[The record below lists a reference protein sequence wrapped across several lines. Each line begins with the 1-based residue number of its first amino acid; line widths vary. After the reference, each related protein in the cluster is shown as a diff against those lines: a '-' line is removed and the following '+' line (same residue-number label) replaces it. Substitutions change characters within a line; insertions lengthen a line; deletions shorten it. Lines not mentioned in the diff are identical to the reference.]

1 MVGTGSDQLY
11 YTPNSPKGHL
21 PSWRA
26 GGAWATSSVVGSRV
40 LLCQNRVISL
50 VSMSYFPDLLE
61 RLVDTHDR
69 YRIEQP
75 LAGRVYLARDLFTGE
90 LVALKLLRRATADP
104 ENVAFVYEMAL
115 YQAIGNDHVVTI
127 KDFGQTKTKAFFYT
141 MEYLEGTTLTA
152 IMATTISPDRAVG
165 ITKQICRALAKAHQ
179 GIVLP
184 YWNLGNLPVV
194 VPHGKLH
201 PDHVL
206 VMPGDWVK
214 VLNFGFIREAEPLT
228 PTDGTAHSTPVTSMG
243 GELHYIAPEQ
253 LEQAAGDTRSDVYV
267 IGLMLYEMLSG
278 TNPYGIQVQN
288 GLPWVMAHAATAP
301 IPLTQRSGC
310 AHFPPELEQIT
321 RKCLAK
327 DARQR
332 YQNALDLL
340 TDLEQIPPL
349 TARDEDPT
357 QPHGFDETSQVIA
370 EADGTKTVTLHRQT
384 TADATTVPDRG
395 YPTQGDEAT
404 QLTTLEDSFR
414 MATNYHNYSTFLES
428 GRKKK
433 RHIPL
438 LLLGITTGIVVSL
451 LAFAGYVLWQRR
463 SPAPKPQPPEP
474 IDRSI

>member
-1 MVGTGSDQLY
+1 
-11 YTPNSPKGHL
+11 
-21 PSWRA
+21 
-26 GGAWATSSVVGSRV
+26 
-40 LLCQNRVISL
+40 
-50 VSMSYFPDLLE
+50 MSYSPDLLE

-104 ENVAFVYEMAL
+104 ENVAFAYEMAL
-115 YQAIGNDHVVTI
+115 YQAIGNDHVVMI
-127 KDFGQTKTKAFFYT
+127 KDFGQTKTRAFFYT

-152 IMATTISPDRAVG
+152 TMATTISPDRAVG

-184 YWNLGNLPVV
+184 YWNLGDLPVV

-214 VLNFGFIREAEPLT
+214 VLNFGFISEVAPLT
-228 PTDGTAHSTPVTSMG
+228 PTDGTAPSTLITSMG

-253 LEQAAGDTRSDVYV
+253 LEKLEADTRSDVYV

-288 GLPWVMAHAATAP
+288 GLPWVMAHSTTAP

-310 AHFPPELEQIT
+310 ANFPPELEQIT

-349 TARDEDPT
+349 TPR
-357 QPHGFDETSQVIA
+357 DETSQVIT

-404 QLTTLEDSFR
+404 QLTTLEDRFR
-414 MATNYHNYSTFLES
+414 MATNYHNYSTFLEPN
-428 GRKKK
+428 RKKK
-433 RHIPL
+433 RDIPL
-438 LLLGITTGIVVSL
+438 LLSITTGIVVSL